1 VKREANYFLQ
11 TVFVVLF
18 HFGSAYFLVSV
29 FFTMRAAFLLALAA
43 AGLAVL
49 FYLVLV
55 LTDNAEEGL
64 PIGLVYLSPTIYL
77 AGGILWWGIR
87 LVLAYFDNW
96 PPRF

>member
-1 VKREANYFLQ
+1 LKREANYFLQ
-11 TVFVVLF
+11 AVFVVLF
-18 HFGSAYFLVSV
+18 HFGSAYFLISV
-29 FFTMRAAFLLALAA
+29 FFAVRVAFLLALGA

-49 FYLVLV
+49 CYLLLV
-55 LTDNAEEGL
+55 LTDNVEEGL